1 MNTTVQTI
9 QRFDHP
15 MKIVP
20 LAFAFILT
28 MSAVAYGD
36 DHAPL
41 DLPSNR
47 VDAATAYIFSGKI
60 VFLQKESNVIYDLTV
75 AHGQVSGYQYWPGDD
90 RPVGRIVGGWF
101 DFGEGK
107 LCLLIQGA
115 DHVQARL
122 RSQMQQFHLD
132 VGTREVTMEHAL
144 YEYGLSTE
152 NSKFNTA
159 HVLMVLD
166 RIDGEVEHLLK

>member
-1 MNTTVQTI
+1 
-9 QRFDHP
+9 
-15 MKIVP
+15 MKITHLT
-20 LAFAFILT
+20 LALVFTMFFA
-28 MSAVAYGD
+28 AYGG
-36 DHAPL
+36 DHDPL

-47 VDAATAYIFSGKI
+47 VDAATAYTFSGKI
-60 VFLQKESNVIYDLTV
+60 VFLQKDSNVVYDLTV
-75 AHGQVSGYQYWPGDD
+75 THGQVSGYQYWPGED

-101 DFGEGK
+101 DFGQGQ

-132 VGTREVTMEHAL
+132 VGTREVTMEHSL
-144 YEYGLSTE
+144 YEYGLTTE

-166 RIDGEVEHLLK
+166 RVDGKVEHLLKSDAPAPAR